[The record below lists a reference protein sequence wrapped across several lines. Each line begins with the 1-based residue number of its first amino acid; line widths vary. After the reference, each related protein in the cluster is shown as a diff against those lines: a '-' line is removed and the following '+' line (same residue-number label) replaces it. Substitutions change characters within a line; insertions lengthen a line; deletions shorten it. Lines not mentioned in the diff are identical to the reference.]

1 MKPGI
6 GFDGAPF
13 DFDILRPENN
23 YVLIERRLYI
33 FKFSFE
39 TEFVDPC

>member
-23 YVLIERRLYI
+23 YVLIER
-33 FKFSFE
+33 
-39 TEFVDPC
+39 FVYLKVFF

>member
-1 MKPGI
+1 MNADI

-23 YVLIERRLYI
+23 YVLIERLYI
-33 FKFSFE
+33 FKFSLN
-39 TEFVDPC
+39 TEFVDLC

>member
-23 YVLIERRLYI
+23 YVLIERLYI
-33 FKFSFE
+33 LKFSFN
-39 TEFVDPC
+39 TDFVELY